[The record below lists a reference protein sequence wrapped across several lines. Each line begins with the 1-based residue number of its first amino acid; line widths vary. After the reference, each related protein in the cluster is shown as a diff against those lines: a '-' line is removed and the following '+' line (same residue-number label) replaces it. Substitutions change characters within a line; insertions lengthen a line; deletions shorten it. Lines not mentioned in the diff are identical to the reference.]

1 MTKNGKKDKD
11 EKIINKPGKYQF
23 ILDREGQELEVVGRF
38 YLTGD
43 QVGRWDIEIIHAAPN
58 TSSKTNIKGVVDG
71 AARAFVNGLSKFF
84 RLLQEQRLFGR
95 KDIISIGTRQSR
107 SYSKLRNRNGRS
119 SLFSCRYSRED

>member
-1 MTKNGKKDKD
+1 MK
-11 EKIINKPGKYQF
+11 KIINKLRGKYQF

-71 AARAFVNGLSKFF
+71 AARAFVNGIIKVLPVATGT
-84 RLLQEQRLFGR
+84 EAFGR